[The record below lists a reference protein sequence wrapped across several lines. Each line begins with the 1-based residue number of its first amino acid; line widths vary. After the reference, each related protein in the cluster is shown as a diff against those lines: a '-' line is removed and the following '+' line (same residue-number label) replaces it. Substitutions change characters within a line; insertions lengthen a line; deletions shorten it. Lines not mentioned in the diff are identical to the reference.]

1 MMVLKIEMVWRSCPQ
16 VNLVTM
22 SSTLALVA
30 KTKSEL
36 LGSTLGSIMPPFLDR
51 GWEVVGNPEMAAIWA
66 AAGLPMASFQA
77 FPVPELAVRPDLCL
91 VLGGDGTLLTAARGF
106 GILGTPILGINL
118 GSLGFLTAHP
128 VEEAEE
134 VIRLYFEGGLR
145 PEPRSMLHAELH
157 RGSQILGTQ
166 SVLNDAVLNKGALAR
181 IMEFRLQVDGFD
193 AATIKADGLIVATPT
208 GSTAYSLSA
217 GGPILHPALDAWVI
231 SPICPHSLTL
241 RPTVVPSSLA
251 VSITVGDTDDAHLT
265 LDGQLEH
272 PLHPGH
278 RAKLRKADCH
288 LFLLEHF
295 ALPFFRV
302 LQQKL
307 HWSSR

>member
-1 MMVLKIEMVWRSCPQ
+1 
-16 VNLVTM
+16 M
-22 SSTLALVA
+22 SPTLALVA
-30 KTKSEL
+30 KAKSDL
-36 LGSTLGSIMPPFLDR
+36 LGATLGSIMPSFLDR
-51 GWEVVGNPEMAAIWA
+51 GWKVVGPPELAPFWD
-66 AAGLPMASFQA
+66 AAGLPDGCFHYLPTEPST
-77 FPVPELAVRPDLCL
+77 AVPDLCL
-91 VLGGDGTLLTAARGF
+91 VLGGDGTLLTAARQF
-106 GILGTPILGINL
+106 GVLGTPILGINL

-134 VIRLYFEGGLR
+134 MVRLYFEGGLR

-157 RGSQILGTQ
+157 REERILSQQ
-166 SVLNDAVLNKGALAR
+166 CVLNDAVLNKGALAR
-181 IMEFRLQVDGFD
+181 IMEFRLRVDGFD

-241 RPTVVPSSLA
+241 RPTVVPSSLS
-251 VSITVGDTDDAHLT
+251 VSITVGHTDDAHLT

-272 PLHPGH
+272 PLKPGDRVELR
-278 RAKLRKADCH
+278 RAERGVV
-288 LFLLEHF
+288 LLQNP

>member
-1 MMVLKIEMVWRSCPQ
+1 
-16 VNLVTM
+16 M
-22 SSTLALVA
+22 SPTLALVA

-36 LGSTLGSIMPPFLDR
+36 LGATLAQIMPSFLER
-51 GWEVVGNPEMAAIWA
+51 EWRVTGSPALASSWA
-66 AAGLPMASFQA
+66 NAGLAPAALQIQA
-77 FPVPELAVRPDLCL
+77 EEGTAETPLLCL
-91 VLGGDGTLLTAARGF
+91 VLGGDGTLLTAARRF
-106 GILGTPILGINL
+106 GLRGTPILGINL
-118 GSLGFLTAHP
+118 GSLGFLTANP

-134 VIRLYFEGGLR
+134 IVRLYFQGGLHR
-145 PEPRSMLHAELH
+145 ESRSMLRAELF
-157 RGSQILGTQ
+157 RGDQ
-166 SVLNDAVLNKGALAR
+166 SLVEQCVLNDAVLNKGALAR
-181 IMEFRLQVDGFD
+181 IMEFRLKVDGFD

-217 GGPILHPALDAWVI
+217 GGPILHPALEAWVI

-272 PLHPGH
+272 PLKPGD
-278 RAKLRKADCH
+278 RVELRKADQDIV
-288 LFLLEHF
+288 LLQNPT
-295 ALPFFRV
+295 LPFFRV

-307 HWSSR
+307 HWSTR